1 MGGNVF
7 KHTHKV
13 LRLSANSYFETVRY
27 VKTFLD
33 GVGRDFNLEYHDVQA
48 MYEKQ
53 DFGDMDL
60 VVNTNDPVIIQ
71 HFVDYL
77 TANNYPVKRNGDVV
91 SFLFHNFQIDLLFIP
106 LESFDYACNYFAWND
121 LGNIVGRLSKK
132 LGFKHGH
139 SGLWYIQRDYDVIVK
154 EYLLSSD
161 YLTILGILGLDID
174 HFKRGFNNS
183 LEMFEWAGKSP
194 YFDPEIFKFEN
205 LNHINRVRDRKRKV
219 YNELVYWSTEV
230 WKPDPNVQYLSPPA
244 KEDRREFVLNLYPE
258 IRQPILELELEL
270 SLKRAAAQRFNG
282 KVVMDLIPELSGK
295 ALGAFLTHF
304 KESKE
309 HFLAYALN
317 ASEEDIKQDILKVY
331 QDYSQN
337 V

>member
-7 KHTHKV
+7 KHTHDV
-13 LRLSANSYFETVRY
+13 VRLSADSYFETVRQ
-27 VKTFLD
+27 VKTLLD
-33 GVGRDFNLEYHDVQA
+33 GSSSGLVYHDVQA
-48 MYEKQ
+48 MYEKA

-60 VVNTNDPVIIQ
+60 VVNTNDPAQIQ
-71 HFVDYL
+71 LHSEYL
-77 TANNYPVKRNGDVV
+77 SNLGYPLSRNGDVL
-91 SFLFHNFQIDLLFIP
+91 SFLYNNFQIDLLFIP
-106 LESFDYACNYFAWND
+106 TESFDYACNYFAWND

-139 SGLWYIQRDYDVIVK
+139 SGLWYVQRDYDVVVK

-161 YLTILGILGLDID
+161 YLTILEILGLDVE

-219 YNELVYWSTEV
+219 YNELVKWSTEV
-230 WKPDPNVQYLSPPA
+230 WKPDPNVQYLTPPA

-282 KVVMDLIPELSGK
+282 KVVMELVPELSGK
-295 ALGAFLTHF
+295 SLGAFLTYF
-304 KESKE
+304 KESKPQ
-309 HFLAYALN
+309 FLAYALN
-317 ASEEDIKQDILKVY
+317 ASEEDIKQDILKAY
-331 QDYSQN
+331 QDYQN